1 MLFQDLGARQVVADF
16 SGGTLSSEGG
26 VLFLRQADQNLGLTL
41 ALARCFVDRRDG
53 RYVDHG
59 LEELLAQRIY
69 AQSLGWED
77 VNDHQRLRLDPL
89 LEAYAGGDLLTKG
102 NIVRASGKI
111 SAGDAIKKLLLG
123 ALAPLLSAACH
134 P

>member
-53 RYVDHG
+53 R
-59 LEELLAQRIY
+59 
-69 AQSLGWED
+69 
-77 VNDHQRLRLDPL
+77 
-89 LEAYAGGDLLTKG
+89 
-102 NIVRASGKI
+102 
-111 SAGDAIKKLLLG
+111 
-123 ALAPLLSAACH
+123 
-134 P
+134 